1 MGYGLM
7 VQNSGPA
14 TLQFVHFAKF
24 GLSMGFLKLESRPG
38 VSQDFWAQIEGNF
51 EGKLRACGKIW
62 LELTWY
68 KKLKGLKVGWMQSFF
83 FGVMKFLRKTE
94 NFKR

>member
-62 LELTWY
+62 VRANLVQKIEGFEG
-68 KKLKGLKVGWMQSFF
+68 GLDSVLFF
-83 FGVMKFLRKTE
+83 WSDEISKE
-94 NFKR
+94 N